1 MCPHLQGAAPQKRL
15 RPSPPN
21 TQTWLVQSDTL
32 MLCPIK
38 GKRDWNHT
46 WHRDTFIIYKRSLQ
60 MISSL
65 FPQTPQIAR
74 LMRNLSAAESKG
86 KQKKKSAVSN
96 YVQGDKTVSHTQ
108 RQLQGCQH
116 SSWYCRTSLWL
127 VPNFPDCHCR
137 SGGCWGTGAECRG
150 VGATSPQFASSLA
163 GAQHTHKVLLKMHVE
178 TYFSG
183 RLLIPVKKTLE
194 VFAVNREECIA

>member
-1 MCPHLQGAAPQKRL
+1 MAQGHFH
-15 RPSPPN
+15 N
-21 TQTWLVQSDTL
+21 TQKKSADDQFSISSDSPD
-32 MLCPIK
+32 CEIDEKSECCGIK
-38 GKRDWNHT
+38 GK
-46 WHRDTFIIYKRSLQ
+46 
-60 MISSL
+60 
-65 FPQTPQIAR
+65 
-74 LMRNLSAAESKG
+74 G
-86 KQKKKSAVSN
+86 KKKSAVSN

-127 VPNFPDCHCR
+127 VPNLPDCHCR